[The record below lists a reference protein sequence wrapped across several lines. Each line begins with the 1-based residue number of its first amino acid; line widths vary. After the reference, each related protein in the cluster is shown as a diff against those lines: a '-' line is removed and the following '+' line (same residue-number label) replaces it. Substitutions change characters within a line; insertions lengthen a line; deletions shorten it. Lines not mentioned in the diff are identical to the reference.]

1 MAIRIGEGRSL
12 FCKPAAR
19 VRTTSSTRIGAT
31 HPSLLQELTG
41 ALPATDPYI
50 CDGNQVDSI
59 YENMPMTIDK
69 PEGQTYAAGGAT
81 YVTGQW
87 TSEEDSLVKELVEM
101 LGEKKW
107 SIIAKSLPGRIGK
120 QCRERWFNH
129 VQPDIKKT
137 PWTKEEELMLV
148 GWHRRLG
155 KKWSE
160 IAKRIP
166 GRTENNIKNHWNAT
180 LRSLKAKRRS
190 KTIQVALENGDRPAV
205 LEEYMRDELNLN
217 KEGGA
222 PAKAAEAPA
231 PYAGPVGWQ
240 TDAPAAP
247 AKAAEPPVPYAGP
260 VGWQADD
267 PAATAAPSPG
277 SNSSDLCWLHIL
289 CSGMMPPPMM
299 QEGSYAAPADD
310 GHVVYA
316 TYDAD
321 ANGYARYA
329 HVQPTPGHGYAP
341 FNPAA
346 AGGYY
351 NYNNPLPHPYQF
363 AGQHV
368 HPAAAGGYYY
378 PYHYQEEAGP
388 SHQSDGGA
396 GAGGYWAYGDAGGF
410 GFAASEQTGLPFSAN
425 APAAQ
430 NQRGGGI

>member
-1 MAIRIGEGRSL
+1 M
-12 FCKPAAR
+12 
-19 VRTTSSTRIGAT
+19 
-31 HPSLLQELTG
+31 
-41 ALPATDPYI
+41 
-50 CDGNQVDSI
+50 
-59 YENMPMTIDK
+59 
-69 PEGQTYAAGGAT
+69 
-81 YVTGQW
+81 
-87 TSEEDSLVKELVEM
+87 
-101 LGEKKW
+101 
-107 SIIAKSLPGRIGK
+107 IAKSLPGKIGK

-205 LEEYMRDELNLN
+205 LKEYMRDELNLN
-217 KEGGA
+217 EEGGA

-231 PYAGPVGWQ
+231 PYAGPVSWQ
-240 TDAPAAP
+240 ADAPAAP
-247 AKAAEPPVPYAGP
+247 AKAAEPLVPYAGPVGWQADDAPAAPPMAADPPVPYAGP

-267 PAATAAPSPG
+267 PAATAAPTPG

-299 QEGSYAAPADD
+299 QEDPYAAPADD
-310 GHVVYA
+310 DGHVVYT

-321 ANGYARYA
+321 ANGYARYV
-329 HVQPTPGHGYAP
+329 HVLLTPGHGYAP

-351 NYNNPLPHPYQF
+351 NYNNTLPHPYQF
-363 AGQHV
+363 AGQQV

-378 PYHYQEEAGP
+378 PYHHQEAGP
-388 SHQSDGGA
+388 SHQSNGGA
-396 GAGGYWAYGDAGGF
+396 GAGGDAAGF
-410 GFAASEQTGLPFSAN
+410 GFAASEQAGVPFSAN